1 MKLDERGVLPES
13 DIYIYNSS
21 LIRKDYF
28 YQLLCMGRY
37 HCTHGYAVKPNTLDS
52 YLLIYVTRGRLHTS
66 SRSGQ
71 HNVINEGQLAILNCY
86 ERPGYWCAD
95 EVEFMW
101 MHFDSHGIA
110 QLYEAMDR
118 HSVDV
123 KNRSLVA
130 SLFDQL
136 LSRFAAGGQPSE
148 ARLNKVI
155 TDLLTQFFEDGDGE
169 MGHSRRFEKVMDYIN
184 NNLERKMSNAELA
197 AMVNMSEFHFIRSFR
212 KETGFTPH
220 EFIQR
225 SRVNTARFLLQAT
238 NLSLSQITFRCGY
251 ANEPA
256 FSNSFKALTGTTPLK
271 CRQEAFGKISA
282 RSRIASVDL
291 IAREDD
297 E

>member
-1 MKLDERGVLPES
+1 MKLDERGVLPQS

-21 LIRKDYF
+21 LIRKEYF
-28 YQLLCMGRY
+28 YQLLCTGHYR
-37 HCTHGYAVKPNTLDS
+37 CTHGYAVRPNTLDS
-52 YLLIYVTRGRLHTS
+52 YLLIYVSHGRLHTS
-66 SRSGQ
+66 LRSGERSI
-71 HNVINEGQLAILNCY
+71 VKAGQLAILNCY
-86 ERPGYWCAD
+86 ERPSYCCAD
-95 EVEFMW
+95 EVDFLW
-101 MHFDSHGIA
+101 MHFDSHGID
-110 QLYEAMDR
+110 QLFEAME
-118 HSVDV
+118 HHIVDV
-123 KNRSLVA
+123 KDRSLVR
-130 SLFDQL
+130 SLFEQV
-136 LSRFAAGGQPSE
+136 LSRFASGGQPSE

-155 TDLLTQFFEDGDGE
+155 TDLLTQFFEDGGSDNVPAN
-169 MGHSRRFEKVMDYIN
+169 RFEKVMDYIN

-238 NLSLSQITFRCGY
+238 NLSLSQITYRCGY

-271 CRQEAFGKISA
+271 CRQEAFGRVSA
-282 RSRIASVDL
+282 RERIASVDL
-291 IAREDD
+291 IARDD